1 MTRAISNWS
10 YWDNSVQVNL
20 EQEQEVSKEVQEQEV
35 VEQKEAPEYT
45 TIVYQDKV
53 GVGQIYFSYIFWNKQ
68 WQLPISHQAEQFYTE
83 TIVTDVM
90 GAEEYYGNHGN
101 GNHLGQQ
108 VGAEVEKPAVRIKV
122 SLLISV
128 WECFLWQPSRTSG
141 QWQRCQARTSG
152 ELSMQWRNCER
163 GAPRLMTSCAGGK
176 VVGIRKRSKSGVVL
190 KGNFLMIY
198 LFCFPRL
205 CDPARPFTAYSTLL
219 THYRWVPRSMTWA
232 FDWFSPHLKQ
242 YKGLPTS
249 GAMLACDHLNV
260 PSVVQHSL
268 ASTVSTITWWHT
280 QTKPGFHKMK
290 KKGKTSQKTD

>member
-1 MTRAISNWS
+1 
-10 YWDNSVQVNL
+10 
-20 EQEQEVSKEVQEQEV
+20 
-35 VEQKEAPEYT
+35 
-45 TIVYQDKV
+45 
-53 GVGQIYFSYIFWNKQ
+53 
-68 WQLPISHQAEQFYTE
+68 
-83 TIVTDVM
+83 M

-128 WECFLWQPSRTSG
+128 GECFLWQPSRTSG

-163 GAPRLMTSCAGGK
+163 GAPRLTTSCAGGK
-176 VVGIRKRSKSGVVL
+176 VVGIRKWSKSGVVL
-190 KGNFLMIY
+190 QGNFLMIY

-232 FDWFSPHLKQ
+232 FDWFF
-242 YKGLPTS
+242 PTFE
-249 GAMLACDHLNV
+249 
-260 PSVVQHSL
+260 
-268 ASTVSTITWWHT
+268 TI
-280 QTKPGFHKMK
+280 
-290 KKGKTSQKTD
+290 

>member
-1 MTRAISNWS
+1 MA
-10 YWDNSVQVNL
+10 
-20 EQEQEVSKEVQEQEV
+20 
-35 VEQKEAPEYT
+35 T
-45 TIVYQDKV
+45 T
-53 GVGQIYFSYIFWNKQ
+53 YFTPGGAVLHRNDSDRCDGGRRVLWQSWQWEPPGATSWCWGGKTCCQNKGK
-68 WQLPISHQAEQFYTE
+68 LAY
-83 TIVTDVM
+83 
-90 GAEEYYGNHGN
+90 
-101 GNHLGQQ
+101 
-108 VGAEVEKPAVRIKV
+108 
-122 SLLISV
+122 ISV

-190 KGNFLMIY
+190 QGNFLMIY
-198 LFCFPRL
+198 VFCFPRL

-232 FDWFSPHLKQ
+232 FDWFFPHLKQ

-260 PSVVQHSL
+260 PSVEQHSL

-290 KKGKTSQKTD
+290 KKGKTRQKTD